1 MNYFFSDIWS
11 ILSSLSIIDYVLY
24 FAVVTLIMLVVSLIY
39 VMHEEKESQN
49 NNKEKIEAKP
59 TEPIKGEI
67 NEVKEELDLKSIVDM
82 IDENPEPL
90 VDMTAYEE
98 EQEQKAIISYEELI
112 KEARQTKIDYDK
124 EELVDNVIPV
134 KKIILSPVS
143 GNEKIELTPGEPK
156 VEINPEE
163 KEIKLFHYEKEEA
176 FLKALQ
182 QLNELLN

>member
-39 VMHEEKESQN
+39 VMNEEKESN
-49 NNKEKIEAKP
+49 NNKEKIEDKP
-59 TEPIKGEI
+59 IEPIKGETQ
-67 NEVKEELDLKSIVDM
+67 EVKDELDLKSIVDM

-98 EQEQKAIISYEELI
+98 EQEQKAIISYEELL